1 MFNVILTLFSLRDLN
16 KKSMMFKVVSA
27 LFSLRESL
35 TNQKTKVK
43 RSDAQRDIDLIQ
55 FERVNKAVVTSSVI
69 LTLFRF
75 RETLTKN

>member
-55 FERVNKAVVTSSVI
+55 FERVNKAV
-69 LTLFRF
+69 
-75 RETLTKN
+75 

>member
-55 FERVNKAVVTSSVI
+55 FERDNKALVTSSVI